1 LPASLAAAPRSMP
14 MYESLTQS
22 LAQDDANRASTLTYF
37 ARGFVAMLSLWVAAI
52 PSGIAYGVAARGV
65 GLGALETQLMS
76 LLVFSAAG
84 QVGVLALLKAGAPLA
99 LAIGTV
105 MVLNSQMLLLGL
117 TVGRQLRPTWGE
129 RLLAAFFLTDA
140 AFAIAA
146 SRERL
151 RLPVLLGAGASMYI
165 GWNAGTAIGIAA
177 GRILLDVRGLGI
189 DFVLPLIFLALLVP
203 LVRTRPALVVV
214 LVSGAT
220 TFLLSRVAPSGVA
233 VLAAGVAAS
242 AAGAW
247 WAHRGARRVD
257 EAVPQEGAG

>member
-1 LPASLAAAPRSMP
+1 MH
-14 MYESLTQS
+14 ESLTS
-22 LAQDDANRASTLTYF
+22 PAALPDATDQTSALTYF

-65 GLGALETQLMS
+65 GLGAVETQLMS

-105 MVLNSQMLLLGL
+105 MVLNAQLLLLGL
-117 TVGRQLRPTWGE
+117 TVGRQLRPSWGE
-129 RLLAAFFLTDA
+129 RVLSAFFLTDA

-146 SRERL
+146 TRERL
-151 RLPVLLGAGASMYI
+151 RLPLLLGAGVSMYV

-177 GRILLDVRGLGI
+177 GRVLLDVRGLGI

-203 LVRTRPALVVV
+203 LVRTRPTLVVV

-233 VLAAGVAAS
+233 VLVAGVAAS
-242 AAGAW
+242 IAGAW
-247 WAHRGARRVD
+247 WSHRSARRGDGTVSR
-257 EAVPQEGAG
+257 EGVGR

>member
-1 LPASLAAAPRSMP
+1 MHD
-14 MYESLTQS
+14 SLTQS
-22 LAQDDANRASTLTYF
+22 LAHDDADRASALTYF

-65 GLGALETQLMS
+65 GLGAVETQLMS

-84 QVGVLALLKAGAPLA
+84 QVGVLALLKTGAPLA

-105 MVLNSQMLLLGL
+105 MVLNAQLLLLGL
-117 TVGRQLRPTWGE
+117 TVGRQVRPSWGE

-151 RLPVLLGAGASMYI
+151 RLPVLLGAGASMYV

-177 GRILLDVRGLGI
+177 GRVLLDVRGLGI
-189 DFVLPLIFLALLVP
+189 DFVLPLIFLALLIP

-220 TFLLSRVAPSGVA
+220 TFLLSRVVPSGVA
-233 VLAAGVAAS
+233 VLVAGVAAS
-242 AAGAW
+242 IAGAW
-247 WAHRGARRVD
+247 WAHRGARPKDGSALRGGV
-257 EAVPQEGAG
+257 GR